1 MPPVCIG
8 RGRDS
13 IRSKNSVLK
22 WLLSN
27 MVGLGAEDVSRLM
40 RSFRQGDQ
48 QAAKKLV
55 DLLYPELR
63 RIAIGQ
69 MRRERADHTWQ
80 PTVLVNELYLELIK
94 IRALKPGQDEAG
106 EKEAFLKLAAH
117 LMKRLLIH
125 HARPLYRR
133 VERVPLDSTAE
144 SGKEGGPELA
154 EIDAALTRLAAVN
167 PRLRTVVELKV
178 FEGLTGEEIAQRLGC
193 GPATVVRDW
202 NFARHWLQEE
212 LQP

>member
-1 MPPVCIG
+1 MAG
-8 RGRDS
+8 T
-13 IRSKNSVLK
+13 
-22 WLLSN
+22 
-27 MVGLGAEDVSRLM
+27 AAADVSRLM

-48 QAAKKLV
+48 QAANQLV

-63 RIAIGQ
+63 RIAAGQ

-80 PTVLVNELYLELIK
+80 PTALVNELYLELTK
-94 IRALKPGQDEAG
+94 IRALRTGQDEPG
-106 EKEAFLKLAAH
+106 EKEAFLRLAAY

-133 VERVPLDSTAE
+133 VEKAPV
-144 SGKEGGPELA
+144 EGIPEAGRGGGEELA
-154 EIDAALTRLAAVN
+154 EIEAALSRLAAVN

-193 GPATVVRDW
+193 GPATVARDW

>member
-1 MPPVCIG
+1 MV
-8 RGRDS
+8 
-13 IRSKNSVLK
+13 RSA
-22 WLLSN
+22 
-27 MVGLGAEDVSRLM
+27 AEDVGRLM

-48 QAAKKLV
+48 QAAKQLV

-63 RIAIGQ
+63 RIAAGQ
-69 MRRERADHTWQ
+69 MRLERADHTWQ

-94 IRALKPGQDEAG
+94 IRALKPGEDEAG
-106 EKEAFLKLAAH
+106 EREAFLRLAAH

-125 HARPLYRR
+125 HSRPRYRR
-133 VERVPLDSTAE
+133 VEKVPLDGIAE
-144 SGKEGGPELA
+144 TKRGGGEELA
-154 EIDAALTRLAAVN
+154 QIEAALSRLAALN

-193 GPATVVRDW
+193 GPATVARDW
-202 NFARHWLQEE
+202 NFARHWLQKE

>member
-1 MPPVCIG
+1 MP
-8 RGRDS
+8 
-13 IRSKNSVLK
+13 
-22 WLLSN
+22 
-27 MVGLGAEDVSRLM
+27 GLIAQDVSQLM

-48 QAAKKLV
+48 QAAKLLV

-63 RIAIGQ
+63 RIAARQ

-80 PTVLVNELYLELIK
+80 PTVLVNELYLELIR
-94 IRALKPGQDEAG
+94 IRALKPEQSAVG
-106 EKEAFLKLAAH
+106 EKEAFLRLAAH

-125 HARPLYRR
+125 HSRPLYRR
-133 VERVPLDSTAE
+133 IEKVPLTSTVDS
-144 SGKEGGPELA
+144 GREGTEELM
-154 EIDAALTRLAAVN
+154 EIDTALSRLEAVS

-178 FEGLTGEEIAQRLGC
+178 FEGLTGVEIAQRLGC
-193 GPATVVRDW
+193 GPATVARDW